1 MLRAEDDTA
10 AYTSAAMFRT
20 SRAVSRLTCWLWLA
34 AVSVCFAAPAA
45 AQTKGRVGIGASV
58 SFVQTT
64 DSEVKS
70 LVGYGLLVRLNPK
83 KGWGPAG
90 GLSWFRADVDNPSGA
105 GGPFARLRV
114 RPLMGG
120 VAYTFGNQ
128 PVLVSLSAVTG
139 PSFNDLDFDDDFL
152 RSLPAGARTPEL
164 DISNSWAFR
173 TGVNVTITVAP
184 RVAIVGFGGYMIN
197 RPDVI
202 YRDSNGQEFRNRW
215 KADAV
220 IFSIGAVYSIF

>member
-1 MLRAEDDTA
+1 
-10 AYTSAAMFRT
+10 
-20 SRAVSRLTCWLWLA
+20 
-34 AVSVCFAAPAA
+34 
-45 AQTKGRVGIGASV
+45 V
-58 SFVQTT
+58 SFIQTT

-70 LVGYGLLVRLNPK
+70 LVGYGLLVRLNPR
-83 KGWGPAG
+83 KGWGVAG
-90 GLSWFRADVDNPSGA
+90 GLNWFRADIDNPSGG

-128 PVLVSLSAVTG
+128 PVLVSLSAIGG
-139 PSFNDLDFDDDFL
+139 PSFNDLDFDDEFL
-152 RSLPAGARTPEL
+152 PSLPAGSRTPEL
-164 DISNSWAFR
+164 DITTSFAFR
-173 TGVNVTITVAP
+173 TGVNVTITLAP
-184 RVAIVGFGGYMIN
+184 RVALVGFGGSIN

-220 IFSIGAVYSIF
+220 IFSTGGVPIFGGPAELPGRGHDEA